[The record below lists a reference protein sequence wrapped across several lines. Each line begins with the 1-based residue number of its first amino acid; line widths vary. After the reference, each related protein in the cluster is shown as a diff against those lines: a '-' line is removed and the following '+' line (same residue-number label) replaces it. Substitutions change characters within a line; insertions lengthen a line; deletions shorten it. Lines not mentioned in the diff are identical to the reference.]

1 MPSVPLRG
9 GPSSRPG
16 PSASRLMPTPTYSGG
31 KVVALHKR
39 GIGRPAGQQSTGGKT
54 VLGGKRHRKVLRD
67 CIHGYVY
74 SLTLNTKDVHTD
86 RVIPAK
92 PAIRRLA
99 RRGGVKRISA
109 TIYADIRA
117 ALKAR
122 LESIL
127 QDCVIYVEYRNA
139 KTVTVHDVIHS
150 LSRMGRPLWGFDPDT
165 YSPKKQ

>member
-1 MPSVPLRG
+1 MPSVPSRG

-16 PSASRLMPTPTYSGG
+16 PLASRPMPTPTYSGG
-31 KVVALHKR
+31 KVVALYKR
-39 GIGRPAGQQSTGGKT
+39 GIVRPPGQQSTGGKT

-67 CIHGYVY
+67 CIHGI
-74 SLTLNTKDVHTD
+74 T
-86 RVIPAK
+86 K

-109 TIYADIRA
+109 TIYDDIRV

>member
-67 CIHGYVY
+67 CIHGV
-74 SLTLNTKDVHTD
+74 T
-86 RVIPAK
+86 K

>member
-1 MPSVPLRG
+1 MPSVPSRG
-9 GPSSRPG
+9 GPSSRPH
-16 PSASRLMPTPTYSGG
+16 PQASRPVPTPTYSGG
-31 KVVALHKR
+31 KVVAMQRK
-39 GIGRPAGQQSTGGKT
+39 GVVRPAGQQSTGGKT
-54 VLGGKRHRKVLRD
+54 VLGGKRRRKILRD
-67 CIHGYVY
+67 SVHGV
-74 SLTLNTKDVHTD
+74 T
-86 RVIPAK
+86 K

-109 TIYADIRA
+109 GIYDDIRA